1 MGERARHRGGTRG
14 GLGLVALPAPSM
26 QCSPNRDCTD
36 LWHRTKVRG
45 GVGGRRWD
53 PLNMSPGSAVI
64 LALTLSLIAGLVT
77 IPIPIPIPNPNP
89 NPNSMGLVTMP
100 TARKRI
106 EQMLTKLL
114 YLANQRPSTAT
125 WS

>member
-1 MGERARHRGGTRG
+1 
-14 GLGLVALPAPSM
+14 
-26 QCSPNRDCTD
+26 
-36 LWHRTKVRG
+36 
-45 GVGGRRWD
+45 
-53 PLNMSPGSAVI
+53 MSPGSARN
-64 LALTLSLIAGLVT
+64 LALTLSLIVGLV
-77 IPIPIPIPNPNP
+77 IIPIPNPNP
-89 NPNSMGLVTMP
+89 NSIGLVTMP